1 MQVETERVCT
11 ACSDAG
17 ELSAQPWLAILVILL
32 VVLSGFS
39 AGAESNTKNVLVVF
53 SALSHDHETLDLI
66 KAGVQAHFRGPVNFS
81 VAYLDYQRLGQESYR
96 ESLAATLS
104 LGYRET
110 RPDVLIVASIQA
122 IQFITQYRDKIF
134 PGVPILFTAVSI
146 NELEGLEM
154 FPRMTGRTGSTGLRD
169 TLDLALRLHPD
180 ANAVALIDAEPGFW
194 WAAAHAELLRHRDT
208 VREIDIIGSP
218 STEMLARV
226 AALPPD
232 TVALF
237 QLAPQSSTEPAVGA
251 YDVLAAVVQRMP
263 TYSAWPTLCLNYGCI
278 GGAYRD
284 WRKENFSIGE
294 MAARVL
300 NGERP

>member
-263 TYSAWPTLCLNYGCI
+263 T
-278 GGAYRD
+278 
-284 WRKENFSIGE
+284 
-294 MAARVL
+294 
-300 NGERP
+300 